1 MTSNE
6 IKDSDE
12 ETNATDVEEQQIS
25 SNHDDWI
32 NHLVLEGL
40 KLGLGSQET
49 TDEETLKVFEKLK
62 EIMTDVSR
70 RVEQVSDDLPWWCFV
85 SLIQLNESIKK
96 HHPEYR
102 DENYRNGGESVAVG
116 GLQQALLG
124 VELAEWAYEEDYS
137 TLKKRLLSKDHV
149 LLRHEMQEEL
159 GRVGHYISI
168 NHKEKVALIGLK
180 GTSTFSDLV
189 TDVTGSTVEHTFET
203 SFDSSYTSKE
213 IRCHEGIWNTALTMA
228 NDLEELVSNLFL
240 PSGYKVLIV
249 GHSLGGGTAC
259 LLGILLRSRIP
270 ELRGDKLQV
279 LAIAPPPVLNHKAA
293 LAASSF
299 CTSVVNNNDIVPRMS
314 LSNLVHLAELLVH
327 IERILKE
334 KGMKPHDMGS
344 ALRYVQDLMQ
354 SDGEP
359 IMSCKEVDALYDEQN
374 EYLDH
379 TDNLFVPGRVITMWY
394 LKENG
399 NKEDHKDDNKE
410 TSRDENNDDCEKE
423 GKEKSDDDAR
433 MKEIEKQ
440 MTKIKTINA
449 VSSNGGMRM
458 LRQLELESSFLDDHR
473 TEFYQASVQALLQ
486 KMDE

>member
-1 MTSNE
+1 MAEKESETDDGAKMNE
-6 IKDSDE
+6 LQK
-12 ETNATDVEEQQIS
+12 S
-25 SNHDDWI
+25 SKKHDDWI
-32 NHLVLEGL
+32 NQLVLEGL

-49 TDEETLKVFEKLK
+49 NDEETLQVFEKLQ
-62 EIMTDVSR
+62 EIMSDVSH

-96 HHPEYR
+96 NHPEYR
-102 DENYRNGGESVAVG
+102 DESYRNGGEPVAVEE
-116 GLQQALLG
+116 LQEVLLG
-124 VELAEWAYEEDYS
+124 VELAEWAYEEDYP
-137 TLKKRLLSKDHV
+137 TLKKQLLSKDHV

-159 GRVGHYISI
+159 GRVGHFISI
-168 NHKEKVALIGLK
+168 NHKEKIALIGLK

-189 TDVTGSTVEHTFET
+189 TDVTGSTVEHTFEA
-203 SFDSSYTSKE
+203 SFDDSYTSNQ
-213 IRCHEGIWNTALTMA
+213 IRCHEGIWNTAKSMA
-228 NDLEELVSNLFL
+228 NDLEELVSNLFM

-314 LSNLVHLAELLVH
+314 LSNLLHLAESMVH
-327 IERILKE
+327 IEGVLEE
-334 KGMKPHDMGS
+334 KGMKPHDVGS

-354 SDGEP
+354 SDSEP
-359 IMSCKEVDALYDEQN
+359 IMSCKELDAFYDEHT
-374 EYLDH
+374 EYLEHD
-379 TDNLFVPGRVITMWY
+379 DNLFVPGRVITMWY
-394 LKENG
+394 LKEGG
-399 NKEDHKDDNKE
+399 NKEDQNDVNEESSKDG
-410 TSRDENNDDCEKE
+410 TSKDCEEEVEKE
-423 GKEKSDDDAR
+423 QSQEEAR
-433 MKEIEKQ
+433 MEQIVMQ

-449 VSSNGGMRM
+449 ISSNGGVRM
-458 LRQLELESSFLDDHR
+458 LRQLELERSFLDDHR

-486 KMDE
+486 RMNE